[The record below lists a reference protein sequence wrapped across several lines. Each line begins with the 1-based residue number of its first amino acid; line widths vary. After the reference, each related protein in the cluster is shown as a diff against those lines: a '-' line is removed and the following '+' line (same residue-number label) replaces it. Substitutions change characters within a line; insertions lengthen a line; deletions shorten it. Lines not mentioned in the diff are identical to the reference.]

1 MERIRNVEKKKL
13 LFFRNMI
20 DSLLSLEDYAM
31 EENEEVSQEFAD
43 RLRGLYEQTNN
54 MLGQQFRETEIIQV
68 LEEVLMLVRY
78 DQNDKQDIKQMI
90 PPIAKQEQ
98 ELNGET
104 ELFIP
109 ESKSCEENPFVETT
123 LLQTAMRIPFL
134 IRKKTKEKIF
144 INRDVFKLGK
154 EKSYV
159 DYYIENDAVSRTHAD
174 IIRKK
179 NCFYIVDQE
188 SLNHTFLEGKQI
200 PARQYAKLESG
211 QSFILANEE
220 FTFYYEDISR

>member
-1 MERIRNVEKKKL
+1 MECIRNVEKKKL

-20 DSLLSLEDYAM
+20 DSLLSLEDYVM
-31 EENEEVSQEFAD
+31 EEKEEVPQELAD
-43 RLRGLYEQTNN
+43 RLRGLYEQTYD
-54 MLGQQFRETEIIQV
+54 MLGQQFRELDVVPV
-68 LEEVLMLVRY
+68 LEEVLRIVKNK
-78 DQNDKQDIKQMI
+78 QNDKQDKKQMI
-90 PPIAKQEQ
+90 PPFSIQER
-98 ELNGET
+98 ELEGET
-104 ELFIP
+104 ELFTP
-109 ESKSCEENPFVETT
+109 EGRNRGGNTFVETT
-123 LLQTAMRIPFL
+123 LLQTSIRLPFL
-134 IRKKTKEKIF
+134 IRKNTKEKIL

-179 NCFYIVDQE
+179 DSFYVVDQD

-200 PARQYAKLESG
+200 PARQYVKLESG

-220 FTFYYEDISR
+220 FTFYYENI